1 MNKFWFFLGIFLVF
15 TGFGTILG
23 IMLIVFFIW
32 DDLKKEIKSKSNSED
47 DVKFTVKYYNED
59 TLNDMK

>member
-32 DDLKKEIKSKSNSED
+32 DDIKTDIKSQNNSED
-47 DVKFTVKYYNED
+47 DVGFTAKYYNED